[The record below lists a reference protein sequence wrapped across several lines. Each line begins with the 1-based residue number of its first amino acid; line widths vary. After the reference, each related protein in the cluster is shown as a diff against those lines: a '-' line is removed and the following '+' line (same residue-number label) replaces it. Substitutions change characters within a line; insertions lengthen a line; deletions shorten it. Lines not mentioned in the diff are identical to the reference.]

1 MSSNSSDMQ
10 NLESSLLTISF
21 NSREEEV
28 EGFYVL
34 LSKKIPIKSKGQHK
48 YTINRNYIKIL
59 DTIGINY
66 TIQKNP

>member
-1 MSSNSSDMQ
+1 MSSNNDMQ

-34 LSKKIPIKSKGQHK
+34 LSKKIPIKSTGLHK
-48 YTINRNYIKIL
+48 YTVNKNYIKIL
-59 DTIGINY
+59 DSMGINY

>member
-1 MSSNSSDMQ
+1 MQ
-10 NLESSLLTISF
+10 NLESSLLTICF

-34 LSKKIPIKSKGQHK
+34 LSKKIPIKSTGLHK
-48 YTINRNYIKIL
+48 YTVNKNYIKIL
-59 DTIGINY
+59 DSMGINY